1 MATLELSRPFNWCDY
16 RCERCPLHH
25 ECPSSGAAIRS
36 IEEVLGD
43 GLAAAEA
50 AYEAGEGPQISDEPP
65 PAPSDEAGLD
75 VPHTWLTAWNA
86 VVERDPRALLV
97 IGKIARVYGELA
109 YGDDD
114 LRASDT
120 IPNLILI
127 QHLLAAVRD
136 DAERLRA
143 TRRDAVERFDAID
156 HVLRDQLEPLFDLI
170 TDDDRA
176 VVDALAAA
184 RRAPSPF
191 ATT

>member
-1 MATLELSRPFNWCDY
+1 MATFELSRPFNWCDY
-16 RCERCPLHH
+16 RCERCPLNR
-25 ECPSSGAAIRS
+25 ECPSSGAAIRP

-50 AYEAGEGPQISDEPP
+50 AWEAERGDAPLDEPA
-65 PAPSDEAGLD
+65 PAPGESMQID
-75 VPHTWLTAWNA
+75 VPHTWLMAWNA

-97 IGKIARVYGELA
+97 IGKIARVYGEMA

-114 LRASDT
+114 LHASDT

-127 QHLLAAVRD
+127 ERLLASVRD
-136 DAERLRA
+136 DAERLRPA
-143 TRRDAVERFDAID
+143 RRDAVERFDAID
-156 HVLRDQLEPLFDLI
+156 HVLRDQLEPLFELV

-176 VVDALAAA
+176 VVGALAAA